1 MQFERD
7 DSLAGCD
14 GDCFWDSLLNAKLS
28 SMWNYSGDENLL
40 RFHYETNSMGIAAW
54 VLVVTSMSPHIVET
68 LVECDIQQQYCS
80 QCGGISSIEA
90 FYEPIIN
97 LMSGAM

>member
-1 MQFERD
+1 
-7 DSLAGCD
+7 
-14 GDCFWDSLLNAKLS
+14 
-28 SMWNYSGDENLL
+28 MWNYSEDENLL
-40 RFHYETNSMGIAAW
+40 RFHYETTSMGIAAW

-68 LVECDIQQQYCS
+68 LGECDIQQQYCS

-97 LMSGAM
+97 LISGAL

>member
-7 DSLAGCD
+7 DSPAGCD
-14 GDCFWDSLLNAKLS
+14 GVWFWDSLLIAKLS
-28 SMWNYSGDENLL
+28 SMWSYSGDEDLL
-40 RFHYETNSMGIAAW
+40 RFHYETNSMEIAAW

-97 LMSGAM
+97 LMSGAL